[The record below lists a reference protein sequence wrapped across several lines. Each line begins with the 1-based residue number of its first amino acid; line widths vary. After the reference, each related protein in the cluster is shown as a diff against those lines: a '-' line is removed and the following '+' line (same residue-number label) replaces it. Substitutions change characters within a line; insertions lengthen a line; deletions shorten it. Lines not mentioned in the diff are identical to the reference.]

1 MNITLKYGHGEHS
14 FGIPDKG
21 DVSIFRPEPTAV
33 IDSLGDA
40 TERALYY
47 PVGCDPFADLLQQ
60 KTPKTIAIAVPDETR
75 MAPLEGI
82 LPVILQQLHSAL
94 PELDPSN
101 ISIVVGG
108 GLHVPMDADRMQ
120 KIVPPESAPGCRVIA
135 HDLSSARFVAFG
147 TTRRGTPVRINAE
160 VAEADF
166 KIVIGQ
172 IDPHQ
177 FVGFTGGSKGIV
189 VGCAARE
196 TIETNHSMMF
206 DDGVDLGVIDGN
218 PIREDL
224 NEAGDM
230 VGIDFAVNVIFEG
243 DKNVISLLAGKPI
256 SVLREG
262 AKECAKLY
270 GTAIEK
276 GFDIVVASCGGHP
289 KDICLY
295 QAQKGLNMASHAARP
310 GGKILLLAASPQ
322 GAGDAGY
329 LEYVSRFST
338 PEEIM
343 EAFPKREFKMG
354 PHKAFQFARTLTKY
368 DVAVFS
374 DMDEEAL
381 KRCQLRPADP
391 ESTIEKWV
399 EEFDGMPR
407 VAVVTNANVTY
418 FYRA

>member
-1 MNITLKYGHGEHS
+1 MNITLKYGHGDHS
-14 FGIPDKG
+14 VHIPDKAE
-21 DVSIFRPEPTAV
+21 VTIFRPEPITV
-33 IDSLGDA
+33 LDSLVDA
-40 TERALYY
+40 TQHALEN
-47 PVGCDPFADLLQQ
+47 PLGCDRFVDLIRREA
-60 KTPKTIAIAVPDETR
+60 PKTVAIAVPDETR
-75 MAPLEGI
+75 MAPLEDL
-82 LPVILQQLHSAL
+82 LPVILRQAYSAL
-94 PELDPSN
+94 PELAPSDV
-101 ISIVVGG
+101 SIVVGG
-108 GLHVPMDADRMQ
+108 GLHVPMDAEGLR
-120 KIVPPESAPGCRVIA
+120 KIIPPEAAPGCRVIA
-135 HDLSSARFVAFG
+135 HDRHSARFVDYG
-147 TTRRGTPVRINAE
+147 TTCRGTPVKINAE

-166 KIVIGQ
+166 KMVIGQ

-196 TIETNHSMMF
+196 TIEINHSMMF
-206 DDGVDLGVIDGN
+206 DDGADLGLIDGN

-230 VGIDFAVNVIFEG
+230 VGIDFAINVIFDG
-243 DKNVISLLAGKPI
+243 DKKAVALFAGRPVP
-256 SVLREG
+256 VLREG

-276 GFDIVVASCGGHP
+276 GFDIVIASCGGHP

-295 QAQKGLNMASHAARP
+295 QAQKGLNMASHAAKP

-338 PEEIM
+338 PQEVM
-343 EAFPKREFKMG
+343 EDFPKRDFKMG
-354 PHKAFQFARTLTKY
+354 PHKAYQFARTLTSY

-374 DMDEEAL
+374 DMDTKAL
-381 KRCQLRPADP
+381 KTCQLRAADP
-391 ESTIEKWV
+391 ESIVKKWV
-399 EEFDGMPR
+399 EEFDGTPR

-418 FYRA
+418 FYRP